1 MHDKEIYEI
10 MKDLGVPAHLK
21 GFAGIRECV
30 NVILE
35 HPEYVDSFTRD
46 VYGTAATRLGSTA
59 GSVER
64 AVRHAVDF
72 VFQNTP
78 IDVLE
83 RYFGHTIRISSG
95 KVTTK
100 CFIATIVEHI
110 KMEVK

>member
-21 GFAGIRECV
+21 GFAGIRECAV
-30 NVILE
+30 VVLE
-35 HPEYVDSFTRD
+35 HPEYMSSFTRD
-46 VYGTAATRLGSTA
+46 VYGAAATRLGSTA

-64 AVRHAVDF
+64 AARHAVDF

-78 IDVLE
+78 IEVLE